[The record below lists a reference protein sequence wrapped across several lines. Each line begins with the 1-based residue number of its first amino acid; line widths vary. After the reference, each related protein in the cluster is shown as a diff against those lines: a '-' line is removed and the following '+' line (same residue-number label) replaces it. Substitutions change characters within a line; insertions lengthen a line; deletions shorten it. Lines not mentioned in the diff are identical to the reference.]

1 MKAATQ
7 IEFQECVLSYLAA
20 IAFTTRSKRPKGSR
34 GQRGRMWIVGLLG
47 WWVDFVRCL
56 QDVSLICSL
65 ASLSDWF
72 SLIDCGKECVLDR
85 VLGKHLQLVL
95 ERV

>member
-1 MKAATQ
+1 
-7 IEFQECVLSYLAA
+7 
-20 IAFTTRSKRPKGSR
+20 
-34 GQRGRMWIVGLLG
+34 MWIVGLLG
-47 WWVDFVRCL
+47 WWVDSFVACRL
-56 QDVSLICSL
+56 VSLICLL